1 MSGSGGDH
9 GPVRLLRSAIALVD
23 RLAHELVKF
32 GVVGLVGYVVDV
44 GAFNALRYAGGEGP
58 LYDKPLT
65 AKALSVMMATLV
77 TYFGNRHWTWR
88 DRGRHRFSR
97 EYALFFVLNGVG
109 LLIAVGCL
117 SVSHY
122 LLGLTSPLA
131 DNLSAN
137 VVGLG
142 LGTLFRFWAYRTF
155 VFRAYPPATGAPA
168 TPVSASR
175 RTRRRP
181 PAGLRRTP

>member
-1 MSGSGGDH
+1 MTSLTAA
-9 GPVRLLRSAIALVD
+9 RALVD
-23 RLAHELVKF
+23 RFAHELVRF
-32 GVVGLVGYVVDV
+32 GMVGVLGYVVDV
-44 GAFNALRYAGGEGP
+44 GLFNLLRYAGGAGP

-117 SVSHY
+117 FVSHY

-155 VFRAYPPATGAPA
+155 VFPMAQPEKVSLDPASPDG
-168 TPVSASR
+168 ASR
-175 RTRRRP
+175 
-181 PAGLRRTP
+181 

>member
-32 GVVGLVGYVVDV
+32 GVVGLLGYVVDV

-65 AKALSVMMATLV
+65 AKALSVTVATLV

-88 DRGRHRFSR
+88 RRGRRAFHR
-97 EYALFFVLNGVG
+97 EYALFFAFNGIG
-109 LLIAVGCL
+109 LVIAVACL
-117 SVSHY
+117 FVSHY

-131 DNLSAN
+131 DNISAN
-137 VVGLG
+137 VVGLV
-142 LGTLFRFWAYRTF
+142 LGTVFRFWAYRTF
-155 VFRAYPPATGAPA
+155 VFPAVAEVRLDPA
-168 TPVSASR
+168 NPDGASR
-175 RTRRRP
+175 
-181 PAGLRRTP
+181 